1 MDLHISGRTALVCS
15 STAGLGLAVA
25 RALAGEGARVAVTG
39 RDAERAARAAAELGA
54 GAFGLAADAA
64 DPAAA
69 DALADAVLERAGGA
83 DILVLNGPG
92 PAPSRAAELGPEAVH
107 EAVALLT
114 GYQVRL
120 VQRLLPGMLER
131 GWGRI
136 VAVGSSGVV
145 APIPN
150 LAASN
155 LGRAALAGYLKT
167 LAAEVAASG
176 VTVNLVLPGR
186 IATDRVAALDQAAAR
201 RTGSTVEQVE
211 ARSRAAIPAARYGTA
226 EEFGAVVAFLSSM
239 QASYVTGC
247 ALRCDGGMVPVL

>member
-1 MDLHISGRTALVCS
+1 MDLHIAGRTALVCS
-15 STAGLGLAVA
+15 STAGLGLAAA
-25 RALAGEGARVAVTG
+25 RALAEEGARVVVTG
-39 RDAERAARAAAELGA
+39 RSAERAERTAAELGG
-54 GAFGLAADAA
+54 GAFGLAADAT

-69 DALADAVLERAGGA
+69 DALADAVRERTGGV

-92 PAPSRAAELGPEAVH
+92 PAPSRAADLDPAAVH
-107 EAVALLT
+107 DAVALLT
-114 GYQVRL
+114 GHQVRL
-120 VQRLLPGMLER
+120 VRRLLPGMLER

-136 VAVGSSGVV
+136 LAVGSSGVV

-167 LAAEVAASG
+167 LAAEVAAQG

-186 IATDRVAALDQAAAR
+186 IATDRVAALDEAAAR
-201 RTGSTVEQVE
+201 RTGRTAEQV
-211 ARSRAAIPAARYGTA
+211 AAASRATIPAGRYGTP
-226 EEFGAVVAFLSSM
+226 EEFGAVVAFLSSI